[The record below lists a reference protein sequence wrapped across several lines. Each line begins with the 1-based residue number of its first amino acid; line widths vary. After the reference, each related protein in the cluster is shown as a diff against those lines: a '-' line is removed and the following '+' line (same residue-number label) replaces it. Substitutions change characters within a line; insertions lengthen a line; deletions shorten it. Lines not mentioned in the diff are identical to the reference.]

1 MSINERVMRQ
11 VPPTTVISSLN
22 WKASGRL
29 MLYRLGISSVY
40 FIADESYF
48 RE

>member
-1 MSINERVMRQ
+1 MSSNERVMRR

-29 MLYRLGISSVY
+29 MLYRLGISSVH
-40 FIADESYF
+40 FIMDESHF